1 MARNRKKIGSLL
13 HQLKTS
19 LDGKLAIGQS
29 KYNAKLDGTADDKIF
44 SWNTYRT
51 YLKQGNYFMD
61 YCKEKH
67 NCKTLEECKDHLEE
81 YFKFRKGQKLSN
93 YTLKLDAAALSKIF
107 DIDKDTREKIFQS
120 DKRERANI
128 VRSRRK
134 TKRDKHF
141 SLEKNINLVEFCK
154 STGLRRSEL
163 AALTGDKL
171 LFRENMPFIKVD
183 TATKGGR
190 LRVIPVVHN
199 QELVIQMM
207 KKAGKGKV
215 FEKIHNAADIHSYR
229 RDYCTEVYNM
239 YARKNED
246 IPKPDRYVCRKDKK
260 GKVYDKAAMEIASMC
275 LGHNRISV
283 IAGHYL
289 D

>member
-19 LDGKLAIGQS
+19 LDNKLAIGQS
-29 KYNAKLDGTADDKIF
+29 KFDAKADGTANDKIF
-44 SWNTYRT
+44 SWNTYRA

-67 NCKTLEECKDHLEE
+67 NCKTLEECKPYLEE
-81 YFKFRKGQKLSN
+81 YFEFRKGQNLSN
-93 YTLKLDAAALSKIF
+93 YTLKLDAAALSKVF
-107 DIDKDTREKIFQS
+107 DIDKETRDKIFRS
-120 DKRERANI
+120 GKRERADI
-128 VRSRRK
+128 VRSRGK
-134 TKRDKHF
+134 AARDKHF
-141 SLEKNINLVEFCK
+141 SITNNKDLIEFCK

-171 LFRENMPFIKVD
+171 FFKGDKPFIRVD

-190 LRVIPVVHN
+190 KRVIPVVHN
-199 QELVIQMM
+199 PELVVQLM
-207 KKAGKGKV
+207 KKADKGKV
-215 FEKIHNAADIHSYR
+215 FEKIHNAADIHGYR
-229 RDYCTEVYNM
+229 RDYCTEVYNL
-239 YARKNED
+239 YARKIKD
-246 IPKPDRYVCRKDKK
+246 IPKADRYYCRKDKK
-260 GKVYDKAAMEIASMC
+260 GKIYDKAAMQVASNC